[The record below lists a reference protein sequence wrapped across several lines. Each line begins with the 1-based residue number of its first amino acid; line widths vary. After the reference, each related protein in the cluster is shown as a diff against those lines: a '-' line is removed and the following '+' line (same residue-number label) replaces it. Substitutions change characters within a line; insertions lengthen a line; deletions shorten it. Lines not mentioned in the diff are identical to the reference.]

1 MGKKILIV
9 AAAKPLEALRV
20 AAGLTLA
27 DAELQV
33 MSLGP
38 LPQGEAADTQL
49 EALDFADIKPITLEP
64 QQPSCW
70 PALASAI
77 AASDAVYVI

>member
-9 AAAKPLEALRV
+9 AAAKPLEALRM
-20 AAGLTLA
+20 AAGLTLI

-38 LPQGEAADTQL
+38 LPQGEAAESQL
-49 EALDFADIKPITLEP
+49 EALDFADIKPVALQP
-64 QQPSCW
+64 QLPSCW
-70 PALASAI
+70 PDLARAMM
-77 AASDAVYVI
+77 ASDAVYLV